1 MSPATKAKIL
11 TALLIISS
19 LFGYLEWGQNNHILL
34 FQAEA
39 EIITKLFTD
48 PLSALHPFTVLPL
61 LGQVF
66 LLITLFQKKQSK
78 ILTYI
83 GIGGIGI
90 LLALMF
96 LIGCIELN
104 YKILLSTVPF
114 LLLAFIN
121 IRHHRKTKPAIL

>member
-1 MSPATKAKIL
+1 MKGKIL
-11 TALLIISS
+11 TSLLIVSS
-19 LFGYLEWGQNNHILL
+19 LFGYLEWGQNNHMLL
-34 FQAEA
+34 FQAEV

-61 LGQVF
+61 LGQVL
-66 LLITLFQKKQSK
+66 LLITLFQKRQSK

-96 LIGCIELN
+96 LIGCMELN
-104 YKILLSTVPF
+104 FKILFSTVPF
-114 LLLAFIN
+114 LVLAFLT
-121 IRHHRKTKPAIL
+121 IRYHRKTKVSPTHQL

>member
-1 MSPATKAKIL
+1 MKGKIL
-11 TALLIISS
+11 TSLLIVSS
-19 LFGYLEWGQNNHILL
+19 LFGYLEWGQNNHMLL

-61 LGQVF
+61 LGQVL
-66 LLITLFQKKQSK
+66 LLITLFQKRQSK

-96 LIGCIELN
+96 LIGCMELN
-104 YKILLSTVPF
+104 FKILFSTVPF
-114 LLLAFIN
+114 LVLAFLT
-121 IRHHRKTKPAIL
+121 IRYHRKTKVSPTHQL

>member
-1 MSPATKAKIL
+1 MKGKIL
-11 TALLIISS
+11 TTLLIVSS
-19 LFGYLEWGQNNHILL
+19 LFGYLEWGQNNHMLL

-61 LGQVF
+61 LGQV
-66 LLITLFQKKQSK
+66 LLLVTLFQKRQSK

-96 LIGCIELN
+96 LIGCMELN
-104 YKILLSTVPF
+104 FKILLSTVPF
-114 LLLAFIN
+114 LVLAFLT
-121 IRHHRKTKPAIL
+121 IRHLRKTKVLPTHQL

>member
-1 MSPATKAKIL
+1 MKGKIL
-11 TALLIISS
+11 TSLLIVSS
-19 LFGYLEWGQNNHILL
+19 LFGYLEWGQNNHMLL
-34 FQAEA
+34 FQAEV

-61 LGQVF
+61 LGQVL
-66 LLITLFQKKQSK
+66 LLITLFQKRQSK

-96 LIGCIELN
+96 LIGCMELN
-104 YKILLSTVPF
+104 FKILFSTVPF
-114 LLLAFIN
+114 LVLAFLT
-121 IRHHRKTKPAIL
+121 IRYHRKTKVLPTHQL

>member
-1 MSPATKAKIL
+1 MKGKIL
-11 TALLIISS
+11 TSLLIVSS
-19 LFGYLEWGQNNHILL
+19 LFGYLEWGQNNHMLL

-61 LGQVF
+61 LGQVL
-66 LLITLFQKKQSK
+66 LLITLFQKRQSK

-96 LIGCIELN
+96 LIGCMELN
-104 YKILLSTVPF
+104 FKILFSTIPF
-114 LLLAFIN
+114 LVLAFLT
-121 IRHHRKTKPAIL
+121 IRYHRKTKVSPTHQL